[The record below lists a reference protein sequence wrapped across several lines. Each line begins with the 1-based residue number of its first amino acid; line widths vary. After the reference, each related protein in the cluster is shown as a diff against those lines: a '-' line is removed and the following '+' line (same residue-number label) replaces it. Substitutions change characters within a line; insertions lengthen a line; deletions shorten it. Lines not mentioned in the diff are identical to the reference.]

1 MSAEEIVASFIHA
14 VERKDFE
21 RALALVT
28 DDVEYDN
35 VPMSKVYG
43 PDGIRSVLEPF
54 MTGAEEVEWVIHRQL
69 SDGRTVMNE
78 RTDRFRVGGR
88 WLELPVVGIWEI
100 RDGKIALWRDYFDMP
115 TLTGQM
121 TG

>member
-1 MSAEEIVASFIHA
+1 MSAETIVETFIHA
-14 VERKDFE
+14 VEKKDFAG
-21 RALALVT
+21 ALALVT

-54 MTGAEEVEWVIHRQL
+54 LAGAEEVEWVVHRQL

-78 RTDRFRVGGR
+78 RTDRFRIGER
-88 WLELPVVGIWEI
+88 WLEIPVVGIWEV
-100 RDGKIALWRDYFDMP
+100 RDGRIALWRDYFDMA
-115 TLTGQM
+115 TLTGQ
-121 TG
+121 TAR